1 MIMPWSKIL
10 NAVGYQVVWFACIYS
25 ASRGN
30 AWLGFTASVIF
41 SIVMLAFAGRAKDDI
56 RILSIGLCLGVCI
69 DSIFASSGLIKY
81 DAAWP
86 IEGIAP
92 LWIMALWLSFS
103 LTLNHSMA
111 FLRNNVTLAAAFGLI
126 GGPLAYFG
134 ADRLF
139 NVLDFGGDT
148 LTVVLALAV
157 AWAVAIPAIFWIDQ
171 RIANPQKLIIKTP

>member
-10 NAVGYQVVWFACIYS
+10 NAVGYQAVWFACIYS

-30 AWLGFTASVIF
+30 AWLGFIASVIF
-41 SIVMLAFAGRAKDDI
+41 SMIMLAFAGKAKDDI
-56 RILSIGLCLGVCI
+56 RILSIGLCLGACV

-81 DAAWP
+81 DAPWP

-103 LTLNHSMA
+103 LTLNHSMG
-111 FLRNNVTLAAAFGLI
+111 FLRDNLTLAAAFGLI

-139 NVLDFGGDT
+139 NVLDFGNNTIG
-148 LTVVLALAV
+148 VIFALAI
-157 AWAVAIPAIFWIDQ
+157 AWAIAIPAIFWIDK
-171 RIANPQKLIIKTP
+171 RIANTQKAAIETS

>member
-1 MIMPWSKIL
+1 MPWSKIL

-30 AWLGFTASVIF
+30 AWLGFAASIIF
-41 SIVMLAFAGRAKDDI
+41 SVVMLAFAGKAKDDI
-56 RILSIGLCLGVCI
+56 RILSIGLCLGICV

-81 DAAWP
+81 DAAWS
-86 IEGIAP
+86 IEGLAP

-111 FLRNNVTLAAAFGLI
+111 FLRNNLTLAAAFGLI

-139 NVLDFGGDT
+139 NVLDFGT
-148 LTVVLALAV
+148 NTVSVIAALAI
-157 AWAVAIPAIFWIDQ
+157 AWAIAIPAIFWIDK
-171 RIANPQKLIIKTP
+171 RIANAPKVAIKNS